1 MSNAIARDT
10 TKKPQ
15 QFHIYK
21 YIYIYILKLAYQ
33 LTHGPITIFN

>member
-15 QFHIYK
+15 QFHIY
-21 YIYIYILKLAYQ
+21 IYIYILKLAY
-33 LTHGPITIFN
+33 